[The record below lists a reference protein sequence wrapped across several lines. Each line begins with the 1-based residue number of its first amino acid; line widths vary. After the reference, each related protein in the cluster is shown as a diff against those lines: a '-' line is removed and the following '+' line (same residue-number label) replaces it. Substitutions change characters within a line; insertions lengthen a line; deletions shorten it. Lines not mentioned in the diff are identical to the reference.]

1 MQALSQRKIGDT
13 RIMSTHR
20 FYTLNAHWMMRT
32 SMGVGLLSS
41 LTWQPSFAQK
51 YDGKGSPNFLPHTL
65 REAMASAY
73 LTNPQLREERAQ
85 LRAVD
90 EQMPAAMSGWHPTIQ
105 GSFGLSA
112 VHGSSSTTQDLTIEG
127 RSVQIPSTQKYN
139 NSGYNGGVT
148 ITQPIYQGGRTVAGI
163 RVAKNQI
170 LSERAHL
177 IAVEQQILLSV
188 VGAYVGVIEDEQLLQ
203 ASTNN
208 ERVLRQQVETA
219 HRRFQLGE
227 LSRTDVAQAQGALA
241 SASAQ
246 RQQAEGTLKEAQATY
261 QQVVGV
267 PPAPDLVPP
276 QPLQLPVRNEQE
288 AVAMAVHNNPSV
300 VAALFT
306 EAQQK
311 NNISVQMS
319 AIMPKIVASVGY
331 QNTHSTG
338 DGATNQDSKTA
349 QLAVQVPIYQGGGE
363 YAGIRQSR
371 QVANAAHHE
380 VDTQRRQALQLASAN
395 WQSMIASQETLKSS
409 RIAVTADIAAL
420 AGVERQALVGTAST
434 LLVLQQQ
441 QTLLLAQEA
450 LIQNIASLVNSSYT
464 IAAAI
469 GRLTAIDLKLP
480 VPLYDEKAYYRAV
493 KNRLWGISDY
503 AVNQPGR

>member
-1 MQALSQRKIGDT
+1 
-13 RIMSTHR
+13 MSTHH
-20 FYTLNAHWMMRT
+20 FYTLKIGWMVRAT
-32 SMGVGLLSS
+32 VGVGVCSS
-41 LTWQPSFAQK
+41 LSWQAADAQK

-90 EQMPAAMSGWHPTIQ
+90 EQMPAAVAGWHPTIQ
-105 GSFGLSA
+105 GTFGLSA
-112 VHGSSSTTQDLTIEG
+112 MKGNSATTQDVNIGG
-127 RSVQIPSTQKYN
+127 RSTKIPTAQTYN
-139 NSGYNGGVT
+139 NSGYSSGVT
-148 ITQPIYQGGRTVAGI
+148 ITQPIYQGGRTVANI

-170 LSERAHL
+170 RAERAHL
-177 IAVEQQILLSV
+177 IFVEQQVLLGV
-188 VGAYVGVIEDEQLLQ
+188 VNAYVNVVEDEQLLQ
-203 ASTNN
+203 ASMNN

-219 HRRFQLGE
+219 NRRFRLGE
-227 LSRTDVAQAQGALA
+227 ISRTDVAQAQGALA

-246 RQQAEGTLKEAQATY
+246 RQQSEGTLKEAQAAY
-261 QQVVGV
+261 LQVVGV
-267 PPAPDLVPP
+267 PAASDLVPP
-276 QPLQLPVRNEQE
+276 QPLNLPVHSERE

-300 VAALFT
+300 VGALFT

-319 AIMPKIVASVGY
+319 LIMPKITATLGY
-331 QNTHSTG
+331 QNTRNYG

-349 QLAVQVPIYQGGGE
+349 QLAMQVPIYQGGGE
-363 YAGIRQSR
+363 YAGIRQAR
-371 QVANAAHHE
+371 QTAEGAHHE
-380 VDTQRRQALQLASAN
+380 VDVQRRQALQQASAN
-395 WQSMIASQETLKSS
+395 WQNMLAAQETLKSS
-409 RIAVTADIAAL
+409 RVAVSADIAAL

-434 LLVLQQQ
+434 LEVLQQQ

-450 LIQNIASLVNSSYT
+450 LIQNIATLVNSSYN

-480 VPLYDEKAYYRAV
+480 VPLYDEKAYYNAV

>member
-1 MQALSQRKIGDT
+1 MIS
-13 RIMSTHR
+13 HR
-20 FYTLNAHWMMRT
+20 FYALNAHWVIRAG
-32 SMGVGLLSS
+32 MGVGVFSS
-41 LTWQPSFAQK
+41 LTWQSSLAQT

-90 EQMPAAMSGWHPTIQ
+90 EQMPAAMAGWHPTIQ

-112 VHGSSSTTQDLTIEG
+112 LHGTSSTTQDVTIEG

-139 NSGYNGGVT
+139 SSGYNGGVN
-148 ITQPIYQGGRTVAGI
+148 ITQPIYQGGRTVASI

-177 IAVEQQILLSV
+177 IFVEQQVLLGV
-188 VGAYVGVIEDEQLLQ
+188 VNAYVGVVEDEQLLQ
-203 ASTNN
+203 ASMNN

-219 HRRFQLGE
+219 DKRFHLGE
-227 LSRTDVAQAQGALA
+227 ISRTDVAQAQGALA

-261 QQVVGV
+261 MQVVGV
-267 PPAPDLVPP
+267 PAAPDLVPP

-306 EAQQK
+306 ETQQK

-319 AIMPKIVASVGY
+319 LIMPKIVASLGY
-331 QNTHSTG
+331 QNTRNYGS
-338 DGATNQDSKTA
+338 GATNQDSKTA
-349 QLAVQVPIYQGGGE
+349 QLSMQVPIYQGGGE
-363 YAGIRQSR
+363 YAGIRQAR
-371 QVANAAHHE
+371 QATEGAHHE
-380 VDTQRRQALQLASAN
+380 VDVQRRQALQLASAN

-409 RIAVTADIAAL
+409 RIAVSADIAAL

-434 LLVLQQQ
+434 LAVLQQQ

-480 VPLYDEKAYYRAV
+480 VPLYDEKAYYKAV